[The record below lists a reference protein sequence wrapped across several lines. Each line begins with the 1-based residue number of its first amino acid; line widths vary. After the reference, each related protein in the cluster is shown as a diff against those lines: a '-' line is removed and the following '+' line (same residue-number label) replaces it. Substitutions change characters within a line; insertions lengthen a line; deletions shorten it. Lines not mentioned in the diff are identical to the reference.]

1 MKLRKDWTISFVAHV
16 VAVGIGFVSF
26 TTKPPA
32 RDAVDWMPVNLVSD
46 SDMSQ
51 MVRGEKNAKPAETP
65 RPLVEK
71 AAELPKPVEDSSVK
85 VAEKEVKA
93 ARETPPEPPTPQPP
107 EKPKTEVK
115 PDPIA
120 ETLAKEEKRPETKQA
135 AKTPTPPKK
144 PVPPTPKYD
153 PKQIETLLNKRDAT
167 RVATAGEVPNQA
179 PAFGLPTATG
189 AQMSQNELQALIAR
203 LAQLWMPPAGAKNPE
218 ELVVK
223 VRIQLRKD
231 GTLAGP
237 PMVLTSG
244 TSPLFQASR
253 DSAIRAVFRGQPY
266 DMLKPEHYEQWK
278 DIEINFDPRDM
289 IRG

>member
-1 MKLRKDWTISFVAHV
+1 MLRKDWTISAIAHI

-32 RDAVDWMPVNLVSD
+32 RDATDWMPVSIVSD
-46 SDMSQ
+46 SDASQ
-51 MVRGEKNAKPAETP
+51 MTRGEKNAKPAETP
-65 RPLVEK
+65 KPLVEK
-71 AAELPKPVEDSSVK
+71 VAELPKPVEDTSVK

-93 ARETPPEPPTPQPP
+93 ARETPPEPPVQQPA

-120 ETLAKEEKRPETKQA
+120 ETLAKEEKRPEPKQA
-135 AKTPTPPKK
+135 AKPPTPPKK
-144 PVPPTPKYD
+144 PAPPAPKYD

-167 RVATAGEVPNQA
+167 RVAAAGDMPNQA
-179 PAFGLPTATG
+179 PSLGLPTATA
-189 AQMSQNELQALIAR
+189 AQMSQNELQALIGR
-203 LAQLWMPPAGAKNPE
+203 LAQLWMPPAGAKNPD

-244 TSPLFQASR
+244 TSPLFNASR

>member
-1 MKLRKDWTISFVAHV
+1 LRKDWTISVIAHV
-16 VAVGIGFVSF
+16 AAVSVGFVSF

-32 RDAVDWMPVNLVSD
+32 SDATDWMPISIVSD
-46 SDMSQ
+46 SDASQ
-51 MVRGEKNAKPAETP
+51 MTRGEKNAKPAETP
-65 RPLVEK
+65 KPLVEK
-71 AAELPKPVEDSSVK
+71 VAELPKPVEDTSVK

-93 ARETPPEPPTPQPP
+93 ARETPSEPPTPPQPV
-107 EKPKTEVK
+107 EKPKPEVK

-120 ETLAKEEKRPETKQA
+120 ETLAKEEKRPEPKQA

-144 PVPPTPKYD
+144 PTPPAPKYD

-167 RVATAGEVPNQA
+167 RLAAAGDVPNQA
-179 PAFGLPTATG
+179 PSLGLPTATA
-189 AQMSQNELQALIAR
+189 AQMSQNELQALISR
-203 LAQLWMPPAGAKNPE
+203 LAQLWMPPAGAKNPD

-231 GTLAGP
+231 GTLSGP

-244 TSPLFQASR
+244 SSPLFNASR